1 MLFSPISTYVVC
13 MQNIAIILLCKS
25 KNNSSNPI
33 KKIFSKVENGV
44 SFIIC
49 KVIKY

>member
-13 MQNIAIILLCKS
+13 MQNIAIILLCK

-33 KKIFSKVENGV
+33 KKIFTKS
-44 SFIIC
+44 
-49 KVIKY
+49 

>member
-13 MQNIAIILLCKS
+13 MQNIAIILLCK

-33 KKIFSKVENGV
+33 KKYSPKVENGV
-44 SFIIC
+44 SFIDR
-49 KVIKY
+49 KSVV

>member
-13 MQNIAIILLCKS
+13 MQNIVIILLCKS

-33 KKIFSKVENGV
+33 KKIFTKS
-44 SFIIC
+44 
-49 KVIKY
+49 

>member
-33 KKIFSKVENGV
+33 KKYSPKVEDGV

>member
-13 MQNIAIILLCKS
+13 MQNIAIIFLCKS

-33 KKIFSKVENGV
+33 KKNIHQKLKTA
-44 SFIIC
+44 C
-49 KVIKY
+49 LL